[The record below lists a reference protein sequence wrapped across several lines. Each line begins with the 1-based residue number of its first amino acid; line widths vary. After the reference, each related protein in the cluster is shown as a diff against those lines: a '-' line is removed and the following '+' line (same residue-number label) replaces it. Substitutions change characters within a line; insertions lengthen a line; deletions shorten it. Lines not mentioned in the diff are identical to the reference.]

1 MYCDKTNVNVLSALL
16 AASGVGEVVVC
27 PGSRNGVL
35 VHNFHLMAQ
44 RLDDFHVHQ
53 ATDERSAAFMALGL
67 ALARRRPAAVC
78 VTSGSALLATL
89 PAVAEAYHRNA
100 PLLVI
105 SADRPPQMI
114 GQLDGQTIA
123 QRGALQPY
131 TETFQLD
138 EPSDNADTSWLRQ
151 TVSRAL
157 AALTKDSG
165 RLAHIN
171 VPISEPL
178 FSFTTP
184 HLPAIQPIRLHQP
197 KTARPLPEELIK
209 AIKTARLPML
219 VMGHLDQGDS
229 VAERVCEIDRQHAL
243 LVIPDIV
250 ASVPLSRRMAMLERY
265 AQLLDR
271 LSPDLVIHI
280 GGALT
285 GKALKQKLRANRD
298 LRVWRIDPG
307 GEMPDTFGALCGV
320 VQCAPEEA
328 LQQLAEQISSRNE
341 TVGTLADEIDRLS
354 ENYRP
359 QTPAEM
365 LMAQIALCMEK
376 CDSNDITLHLAN
388 STTVRAIAPFVDGQR
403 QRILCNRGVNGIEG
417 SVSVAAGY
425 SLASDG
431 LSLLVTG
438 DLSFFYD
445 QNALWTETLDGR
457 FRIVVMNDGHGGIFD
472 RLPGLSA
479 SPATPR
485 LIAGS
490 HHATAEGTAET
501 FGLIYKRTDNH
512 HPELAHNLKWLLTVD
527 SKRPVVLEV
536 RMSRQ
541 D

>member
-16 AASGVGEVVVC
+16 AASGVGDVVVC

-78 VTSGSALLATL
+78 VTSGSALLATI
-89 PAVAEAYHRNA
+89 PAVAEAFYRDA

-114 GQLDGQTIA
+114 GQLDGQTIV
-123 QRGALQPY
+123 QQGALRPY

-138 EPSDNADTSWLRQ
+138 EPTPDADTTWLRQ

-157 AALTKDSG
+157 AILTSNGG
-165 RLAHIN
+165 RPAHIN

-178 FSFTTP
+178 FSFSTP
-184 HLPAIQPIRLHQP
+184 HLPSIQPIRLHQP
-197 KTARPLPEELIK
+197 QTARPLPEELIK

-219 VMGHLDQGDS
+219 VMGHMDCG
-229 VAERVCEIDRQHAL
+229 ERVGEWVRQIDLNRSL
-243 LVIPDIV
+243 LAVPDIV
-250 ASVPLSRRMAMLERY
+250 ASVPLSRRMAAVERLPEL
-265 AQLLDR
+265 ADR

-285 GKALKQKLRANRD
+285 GKALKQKLRTTQD
-298 LRVWRIDPG
+298 LRVWRIDPK
-307 GEMPDTFGALCGV
+307 GEMPNTFGALCGLV
-320 VQCAPEEA
+320 ECAPQEA
-328 LQQLAEQISSRNE
+328 LKQLAEEVTQYNE
-341 TVGTLADEIDRLS
+341 TVCRLAEEMDRLS
-354 ENYRP
+354 EDYRP
-359 QTPAEM
+359 QTPAEA
-365 LMAQIALCMEK
+365 LMDQIAFSLK
-376 CDSNDITLHLAN
+376 QIDSSPITLHLAN
-388 STTVRAIAPFVDGQR
+388 STTVRAMAPFIDGGAR
-403 QRILCNRGVNGIEG
+403 RILCNRGVNGIEG

-425 SLASDG
+425 SLAAEG

-445 QNALWTETLDGR
+445 QNALWTEALDGR
-457 FRIVVMNDGHGGIFD
+457 LRIVVMNDGHGGIFD

-490 HHATAEGTAET
+490 HHATAKGTAET
-501 FGLIYKRTDNH
+501 FGLTYKRTNCH
-512 HPELAHNLKWLLTVD
+512 NTALANNLAWLLTVE
-527 SKRPVVLEV
+527 SPRPVVLEV
-536 RMSRQ
+536 KMT
-541 D
+541 

>member
-78 VTSGSALLATL
+78 VTSGSALLATI
-89 PAVAEAYHRNA
+89 PAVAEAYYRDA

-114 GQLDGQTIA
+114 GQLDGQTIV
-123 QRGALQPY
+123 QQGALRPY
-131 TETFQLD
+131 TETYQLD
-138 EPSDNADTSWLRQ
+138 EPTTDADTMWLRQ

-157 AALTKDSG
+157 AVLTSNGG
-165 RLAHIN
+165 RPAHIN

-178 FSFTTP
+178 FSFSTP
-184 HLPAIQPIRLHQP
+184 HLPALQPIRLHQP
-197 KTARPLPEELIK
+197 KTARPLPEDLIN

-219 VMGHLDQGDS
+219 VMGHLDDGDR
-229 VAERVCEIDRQHAL
+229 VADWVRKIDHNRSL
-243 LVIPDIV
+243 LVVPDIV
-250 ASVPLSRRMAMLERY
+250 ASVPFSKRMAALERFQ
-265 AQLLDR
+265 ALADR
-271 LSPDLVIHI
+271 LSPDFVVHV

-285 GKALKQKLRANRD
+285 GKALKQRLRANRD
-298 LRVWRIDPG
+298 LRVWRIDPK

-320 VQCAPEEA
+320 VECAPLEA
-328 LQQLAEQISSRNE
+328 LKQLAEEATQDNE
-341 TVGTLADEIDRLS
+341 AVCHMAEEMDRLS
-354 ENYRP
+354 EDYRP
-359 QTPAEM
+359 QTPAEA
-365 LMAQIALCMEK
+365 LMAQIALCVEQYPAL
-376 CDSNDITLHLAN
+376 ITLHLAN
-388 STTVRAIAPFVDGQR
+388 STTVRAMAPFIDGGSR
-403 QRILCNRGVNGIEG
+403 RILCNRGVNGIEG

-425 SLASDG
+425 SLAAEG

-445 QNALWTETLDGR
+445 QNALWTEALDGR
-457 FRIVVMNDGHGGIFD
+457 LRIVVMNDGHGGIFD

-479 SPATPR
+479 SPASSCF
-485 LIAGS
+485 IAGS

-501 FGLIYKRTDNH
+501 FGLTYKLTNCH
-512 HPELAHNLKWLLTVD
+512 NTALAYNLAWLFSVEST
-527 SKRPVVLEV
+527 RPVVLEV
-536 RMSRQ
+536 KMT
-541 D
+541 

>member
-78 VTSGSALLATL
+78 VTSGSALLATI
-89 PAVAEAYHRNA
+89 PAVAEAYYRDA

-114 GQLDGQTIA
+114 GQLDGQTIV
-123 QRGALQPY
+123 QQGALRPY

-138 EPSDNADTSWLRQ
+138 EPTTDADTTWLRQ

-157 AALTKDSG
+157 AILTSNGG
-165 RLAHIN
+165 RPAHIN

-178 FSFTTP
+178 FSFSTP
-184 HLPAIQPIRLHQP
+184 HLPSIQPIRLHQP
-197 KTARPLPEELIK
+197 QTARPLPEELIK

-219 VMGHLDQGDS
+219 VMGHMDCG
-229 VAERVCEIDRQHAL
+229 ERVGEWVRQIDLNRSL
-243 LVIPDIV
+243 LAVPDIV
-250 ASVPLSRRMAMLERY
+250 ASVPLSRRMAAVERLPEL
-265 AQLLDR
+265 ADR

-280 GGALT
+280 AGALT
-285 GKALKQKLRANRD
+285 GKALKQKLRTTQD
-298 LRVWRIDPG
+298 LRVWRIDPK
-307 GEMPDTFGALCGV
+307 GEMPNTFGALFGV
-320 VQCAPEEA
+320 VECAPQEA
-328 LQQLAEQISSRNE
+328 LKQLAEEVTQYNE
-341 TVGTLADEIDRLS
+341 TVCRLAEEMDRLS
-354 ENYRP
+354 EDYRP
-359 QTPAEM
+359 QTPAET
-365 LMAQIALCMEK
+365 LMAQIALCVEQYPAP
-376 CDSNDITLHLAN
+376 ITLHLAN
-388 STTVRAIAPFVDGQR
+388 STTVRAMAPFIDGGSR
-403 QRILCNRGVNGIEG
+403 RILCNRGVNGIEG

-425 SLASDG
+425 SLAAEG

-445 QNALWTETLDGR
+445 QNALWTEELDGR
-457 FRIVVMNDGHGGIFD
+457 LRIVVMNDGHGGIFD

-479 SPATPR
+479 SPASSCF
-485 LIAGS
+485 IAGS
-490 HHATAEGTAET
+490 HHATAKGTAET
-501 FGLIYKRTDNH
+501 FGLTYKRTNCH
-512 HPELAHNLKWLLTVD
+512 NTALANNLDWLLTVE
-527 SKRPVVLEV
+527 SPRPVMLEV
-536 RMSRQ
+536 KMT
-541 D
+541 

>member
-16 AASGVGEVVVC
+16 AASGVGEMVVC

-67 ALARRRPAAVC
+67 TLARRRPAAVC
-78 VTSGSALLATL
+78 VTSGSALLATI
-89 PAVAEAYHRNA
+89 PAVAEAYYRDA

-114 GQLDGQTIA
+114 GQLDGQTIV
-123 QRGALQPY
+123 QQGALRPY

-138 EPSDNADTSWLRQ
+138 ETTDNADTTWLRQ

-157 AALTKDSG
+157 AVLTSSG
-165 RLAHIN
+165 GRPVHIN

-178 FSFTTP
+178 FSFSTP
-184 HLPAIQPIRLHQP
+184 HLPALQPIRLHQP
-197 KTARPLPEELIK
+197 KTTRPLPEELIK

-219 VMGHLDQGDS
+219 VVGHLDDGD
-229 VAERVCEIDRQHAL
+229 RVVEWVRKIDLNRSL
-243 LVIPDIV
+243 LVVPDIV
-250 ASVPLSRRMAMLERY
+250 ASVPFSKRMAALERFP
-265 AQLLDR
+265 ALADR
-271 LSPDLVIHI
+271 LLPDLVVHV

-298 LRVWRIDPG
+298 LRVWRIDHK
-307 GEMPDTFGALCGV
+307 GEMPDTFGALCDV
-320 VQCAPEEA
+320 VECAPIEA
-328 LQQLAEQISSRNE
+328 LKQLAEEVTQNNE
-341 TVGTLADEIDRLS
+341 TVCRMAEEMDRLS
-354 ENYRP
+354 EDYRP

-365 LMAQIALCMEK
+365 LMAQIATCVEQFA
-376 CDSNDITLHLAN
+376 SSPVTLHLAN
-388 STTVRAIAPFVDGQR
+388 STTVRAMAPFIDGGR
-403 QRILCNRGVNGIEG
+403 RRILCNRGVNGIEG
-417 SVSVAAGY
+417 SVSVAAGH
-425 SLASDG
+425 SLAAEG

-445 QNALWTETLDGR
+445 QNALWTEELDGR
-457 FRIVVMNDGHGGIFD
+457 LRIVVMNDGHGGIFD
-472 RLPGLSA
+472 HLPGLSA

-501 FGLIYKRTDNH
+501 FGLTYKLTNSH
-512 HPELAHNLKWLLTVD
+512 STALANNLAWLLTVE
-527 SKRPVVLEV
+527 SIRPVVLEV
-536 RMSRQ
+536 KMT
-541 D
+541 